1 MKFLKRFNREQLTL
15 GVAAILGVLLFGWQ
29 MTRSSGDSAS
39 GELPRN
45 DRFYGIGR
53 QSTIEFVD
61 PKVERYMVG
70 RDIWE
75 PPTAGRLPVP
85 EIRPPEPRLG
95 QITLPPLSPRPD
107 DTEFNKVTQP
117 GKTRTLA
124 AVPSPTPVPGFPSE
138 AEIAALKD
146 LAEVDLENRIVD
158 RRRQMMRPP
167 NGLAI
172 IHMLPP
178 KADIEGR
185 IVLDSNE
192 TSDKSIVIE
201 KIVEGGT
208 VKMTVRPEEIDLTA
222 AAPAFEGVERG
233 GEYGKEY
240 KRRAARLGPDDID
253 GHLKLG
259 DWCRRAGGMIPEA
272 KAEVKTVIEALG
284 KKQDYG
290 PRMRNAVMLLVENL
304 RELGE
309 YEEAIDAMQDYI
321 ESVKGG
327 EGADMH
333 ISLGRLY
340 AELGYHERSLLCYDA
355 ANSLEPGAPKPR
367 VAVARA
373 RMNLGEF
380 RSALEQI
387 DALLLAGGPPDAE
400 ALKVQGLARLRQGD
414 AGGAED
420 SFAASLRVKPG
431 DAETLNGLGVAQALQ
446 TKPEAAGQ
454 FLLAIKA
461 NQYLTDAWLNLAILY
476 LAAGRAVEAETLFA
490 GAAQRDPDSAVAAAG
505 PAFIALLKGLPG
517 EAVSGFERARK
528 IQPDDYYMAYA
539 LGRLKLREGKAKEAL
554 ELFRTALKSNPEY
567 IPATTDAALAYLMLA
582 HDEQKLATGGA
593 AGDKQAQFRE
603 RAEGFRVNAQTLLET
618 SYRADPSS
626 PAANAALGCVYA
638 VVRGKVREAR
648 AAFDRAVRQNIPDP
662 LIDYG
667 RAYLE
672 YWYGADSPKAR
683 LDLAEVGFTFG
694 ASHQDLKDPSDK
706 EWSAECTKALQS
718 INDWRT
724 QRIKI
729 DERFDGNNFS
739 PSNSWIKVQLG
750 TDPITRFEKDRALM
764 GDASGTSQNQA
775 FVALEHRDISR
786 DNFLSVEGSF
796 LFESAGGFETGFSLY
811 TSELKNNAG
820 GGLHFVIVEDA
831 TAPSPKPLRI
841 HFGQSMSNRDKGPN
855 RPNQLLGTV
864 PAAPSTLRFKL
875 ERKEHDTKQKT
886 WIFSFSV
893 WDEAKG
899 TWRQLTG
906 TGAKGDTRT
915 MIEIGQQMSDARS
928 LMMQFWARTQTPGRK
943 WAVGVDD
950 VRVLVVEKQ

>member
-1 MKFLKRFNREQLTL
+1 VKFLKRFNREQLTL

-29 MTRSSGDSAS
+29 VTRSSGDTAA
-39 GELPRN
+39 GELPNN

-53 QSTIEFVD
+53 QTTIEFVD

-95 QITLPPLSPRPD
+95 QITLPPLAPRPD
-107 DTEFNKVTQP
+107 DAEFNKVNQP
-117 GKTRTLA
+117 GKNRTLA
-124 AVPSPTPVPGFPSE
+124 AVVNPTPAPGFPAE

-146 LAEVDLENRIVD
+146 LAEVDVAGRIVD
-158 RRRQMMRPP
+158 RRKQLMRQ
-167 NGLAI
+167 NGLTI
-172 IHMLPP
+172 VHLLPP
-178 KADIEGR
+178 KSDVEGR
-185 IVLDSNE
+185 LFLDNHE
-192 TSDKSIVIE
+192 TSDKAIVLE
-201 KIVEGGT
+201 VAVGGGLQR
-208 VKMTVRPEEIDLTA
+208 MTFRPDEIDLSA

-240 KRRAARLGPDDID
+240 KRRAARLGPDDIE

-259 DWCRRAGGMIPEA
+259 DWCRRSAGMIPEA
-272 KAEVKTVIEALG
+272 CLEIKIAIEALS

-290 PRMRNAVMLLVENL
+290 PRMRSAVLQLVENL
-304 RELGE
+304 RDLGE
-309 YEEAIDAMQDYI
+309 YEEAIDSIQDYI

-333 ISLGRLY
+333 IHLGRLY
-340 AELGYHERSLLCYDA
+340 AELGYHERSLLCYDN
-355 ANSLEPGAPKPR
+355 ANSLEPGAAKPR

-373 RMNLGEF
+373 RLNLGEF
-380 RSALEQI
+380 RLAIEQI

-420 SFAASLRVKPG
+420 SFTASLKVKPG

-446 TKPEAAGQ
+446 NKAEAAHQ
-454 FLLAIKA
+454 FLAAIKA
-461 NQYLTDAWLNLAILY
+461 NQYLTDAWINLASLY
-476 LAAGRAVEAETLFA
+476 LSVGRANEADILFA

-505 PAFIALLKGLPG
+505 PAFIALLKGSFN
-517 EAVSGFERARK
+517 EAGPGFERARK

-539 LGRLKLREGKAKEAL
+539 LGRLKLRQVKPQEAL
-554 ELFRTALKSNPEY
+554 ELFRAALKSNPEY

-582 HDEQKLATGGA
+582 RDEQKMA
-593 AGDKQAQFRE
+593 ASAPADKQAQFRE
-603 RAEGFRVNAQTLLET
+603 RADAYRVNAQTLLEA
-618 SYRADPSS
+618 SYRADPTS

-648 AAFDRAVRQNIPDP
+648 EAFNRAVRQNIPDP

-706 EWSAECTKALQS
+706 EWAAECARALQS
-718 INDWRT
+718 INDWRV
-724 QRIKI
+724 QRIMI
-729 DERFDGNNFS
+729 DERFDGNKSS
-739 PSNSWIKVQLG
+739 PSNAWIQVQLG
-750 TDPITRFEKDRALM
+750 TDPNIRYMTDRAFL
-764 GDASGTSQNQA
+764 GDASGTSQAGA
-775 FVALEHRDISR
+775 FVALEHRQISR

-796 LFESAGGFETGFSLY
+796 VYEASGGFEAGFSLY
-811 TSELKNNAG
+811 LSELKGGQAAA
-820 GGLHFVIVEDA
+820 GGLHFVIDEDA

-841 HFGQSMSNRDKGPN
+841 YFGQMTSIPQKGPS
-855 RPNQLLGTV
+855 RPHTLLGTL

-875 ERKEHDTKQKT
+875 SRKEHETKQKT
-886 WIFSFSV
+886 WNFTFSV
-893 WDEAKG
+893 WDESKG
-899 TWRQLTG
+899 AWRDLTG
-906 TGAKGDTRT
+906 GGGKGDTRP
-915 MIEIGQQMSDARS
+915 MIEIGQQMSDAKEM
-928 LMMQFWARTQTPGRK
+928 MMQFWARTRTPGRK
-943 WAVGVDD
+943 WSVGVDD